1 MAEWDNNV
9 LTLVLQCFKDYKE
22 TVNNARSAALQ
33 CIKDWKE
40 KQPLRYKFTM
50 KLLIFW
56 EFPMTLYEYSG
67 VCKHI
72 ADNLNRESGLIM
84 IYTMEQEFKRRE
96 PEKTGEI
103 VAITDHWLAKTYKK
117 T

>member
-1 MAEWDNNV
+1 MAGSDNNAR
-9 LTLVLQCFKDYKE
+9 TAALQRIKE
-22 TVNNARSAALQ
+22 YEEMVNNACIAALQ

-40 KQPLRYKFTM
+40 KQPLRYKFAM

-84 IYTMEQEFKRRE
+84 IYTMEQEFRRLE

>member
-9 LTLVLQCFKDYKE
+9 LTVVLQCFKDYKE

-33 CIKDWKE
+33 CIKYWKE
-40 KQPLRYKFTM
+40 KQPLRYKFAM

-84 IYTMEQEFKRRE
+84 IYTMDQEFK
-96 PEKTGEI
+96 PEKTGAIE
-103 VAITDHWLAKTYKK
+103 AITDHWLAKAYKK